1 MASHTNVLNEA
12 MFGNDEMESTDKI
25 ILTNDSK
32 NEVINSKVKLLDI
45 TQQQWFWD
53 QGVMS

>member
-1 MASHTNVLNEA
+1 MASHTNVLNEG
-12 MFGNDEMESTDKI
+12 MFGNDKMESTDKI
-25 ILTNDSK
+25 ILTRDSK

>member
-1 MASHTNVLNEA
+1 MSGYTNVLDQAVADQNE
-12 MFGNDEMESTDKI
+12 GKSSEETTINKEKNDT
-25 ILTNDSK
+25 
-32 NEVINSKVKLLDI
+32 KLVDI

>member
-1 MASHTNVLNEA
+1 MSGYTNVLDRGVA
-12 MFGNDEMESTDKI
+12 D
-25 ILTNDSK
+25 K
-32 NEVINSKVKLLDI
+32 NEEEISEETLNNEKNETKLVDI

>member
-12 MFGNDEMESTDKI
+12 MFGNGEMESTDKT